1 MFYRNGDLYDGEWKN
16 SSKHGNGI
24 LLKKNK
30 EKNK

>member
-16 SSKHGNGI
+16 SNKHGNGI
-24 LLKKNK
+24 LLKKIM